1 MVLPWKGG
9 HGMITLKETCSGCG
23 SVLQLF
29 DVHWVPVHQGEVRPL
44 CASCFKLGQ
53 RYVQL
58 RSRGLSDRQAW
69 RKLSRGKG

>member
-1 MVLPWKGG
+1 
-9 HGMITLKETCSGCG
+9 MITLKETCSRCG

-29 DVHWVPVHQGEVRPL
+29 DVHRVPVDHGEVRLL
-44 CASCFKLGQ
+44 CGSCFKLGQ
-53 RYVQL
+53 RYVEL